1 MMLRGK
7 LAMGNNDVRQKLDAL
22 RGSSSGRP
30 ISESFKSIGRRIMG
44 KDDDRNSTS
53 ERGVTMVKAPSFK
66 RAPSIKNA
74 VDHGATETKERVS
87 NDIESNR
94 STDGFDEDDED
105 LQIETSQTTK
115 LWLRF
120 KKECYKFWIT
130 HNQRILRFSKVLW
143 VFLYYAVG
151 IAVFRSE
158 QNWDLLTAIYFV
170 TQTVATVGYGDLYP
184 TTNVGRI
191 FIIFYILTGILL
203 VFTIVNEIT
212 YYIFI
217 ESLKKDTSKDNK
229 GHKEK
234 KQKKKARSKVAIAV
248 RKSLEVIL
256 WFVLL
261 FVLICLGGGIISS
274 CEGWDFSYGFYF
286 AAITSTAV
294 GYGDRPV
301 ITSSGRC
308 FNIFYILVSV
318 SLTATAMEKAS
329 SLYSRIEAA
338 DYEQQL
344 EEIPFSQTLLDEIK
358 LYSGSDTVHKSDY
371 ILYMLV
377 LSGKVDQERDVDA
390 WASRFEEFD
399 GDGNNTLDEK
409 DLQLFKKVE
418 AQRQIAE
425 GRKVVRGQRQKSVI
439 YEVLYELQMT
449 FYDLLHLAKPKPKN
463 QVAQIDDSLL
473 DRHAIAHEIAT
484 MQPMPRLSTISTQA
498 VVRRASALGSVAAGA
513 GLVSK
518 DANGNT
524 IVVNWKDMQN
534 QLNKELSQDTEERG
548 ALIECETHRPFSS
561 TKAKLVSQSSDMD
574 DVFASEPPKA
584 ATARRKGSITIGS
597 NSMAN
602 PMLGSPSLIPVSKRG
617 SASSIGSG
625 SVTPDT
631 SQKSTISSPMSSER
645 SNITNV
651 TNPLHSRPAS
661 GAITVSPSTNTT
673 PAANS
678 TVNVGARKMS
688 INPLQNTRASVTGG
702 PKAPLVYD
710 GRRSSLGIPV
720 VDMADRRSFADGRN
734 SGATDAGGPKMSEL
748 DADDMSL
755 DSVYGG
761 PSLKFLDE
769 PKLSD
774 VSVESSSSS
783 GRPRVE
789 SKGNALPEHLLNSVR
804 RKEDPSATST
814 SQAGLVNSLL
824 KHDANKKV
832 LSTTHAAEHLARRND
847 HDAAYLSESDGDD

>member
-1 MMLRGK
+1 M
-7 LAMGNNDVRQKLDAL
+7 
-22 RGSSSGRP
+22 
-30 ISESFKSIGRRIMG
+30 
-44 KDDDRNSTS
+44 
-53 ERGVTMVKAPSFK
+53 
-66 RAPSIKNA
+66 
-74 VDHGATETKERVS
+74 
-87 NDIESNR
+87 
-94 STDGFDEDDED
+94 
-105 LQIETSQTTK
+105 
-115 LWLRF
+115 
-120 KKECYKFWIT
+120 
-130 HNQRILRFSKVLW
+130 
-143 VFLYYAVG
+143 
-151 IAVFRSE
+151 
-158 QNWDLLTAIYFV
+158 
-170 TQTVATVGYGDLYP
+170 
-184 TTNVGRI
+184 
-191 FIIFYILTGILL
+191 
-203 VFTIVNEIT
+203 
-212 YYIFI
+212 
-217 ESLKKDTSKDNK
+217 
-229 GHKEK
+229 
-234 KQKKKARSKVAIAV
+234 
-248 RKSLEVIL
+248 L

-274 CEGWDFSYGFYF
+274 CEGWNFSYGFYF

-301 ITSSGRC
+301 ITSSGKC

-524 IVVNWKDMQN
+524 IVVNWKDIQN

-548 ALIECETHRPFSS
+548 ASIVCETHRPFSS

-574 DVFASEPPKA
+574 DVFAPESAKA
-584 ATARRKGSITIGS
+584 ATVRRKGSITIGS

-602 PMLGSPSLIPVSKRG
+602 PMLGTPSLIPVSKRG
-617 SASSIGSG
+617 SASSIGSAS
-625 SVTPDT
+625 SVTPDA

-651 TNPLHSRPAS
+651 TNPLHSRPTSSAS
-661 GAITVSPSTNTT
+661 TVSPFTNTT
-673 PAANS
+673 NAANS
-678 TVNVGARKMS
+678 TVNIGARKLS

-702 PKAPLVYD
+702 PKTPLVYD

-720 VDMADRRSFADGRN
+720 VDMADRRSFAEGRN
-734 SGATDAGGPKMSEL
+734 SGATDAGGMSRPKMSEL
-748 DADDMSL
+748 VDAQLAADADDMSL
-755 DSVYGG
+755 DSVYGSH
-761 PSLKFLDE
+761 SLKSLDE

-774 VSVESSSSS
+774 VSVESRDVSVESRDVSVQSSDVSVQSRDVSVFSSSS
-783 GRPRVE
+783 NGRPRVE

-804 RKEDPSATST
+804 RKEDASATST
-814 SQAGLVNSLL
+814 SQARLNSLL
-824 KHDANKKV
+824 KHDTSKKV
-832 LSTTHAAEHLARRND
+832 LSKTNAAEHLARRND